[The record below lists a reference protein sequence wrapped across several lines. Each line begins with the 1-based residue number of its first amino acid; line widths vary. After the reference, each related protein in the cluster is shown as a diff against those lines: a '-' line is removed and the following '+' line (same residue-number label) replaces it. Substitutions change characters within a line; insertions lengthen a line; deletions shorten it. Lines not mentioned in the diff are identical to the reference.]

1 MRGPS
6 QSGVDDYSIS
16 GFGYE
21 LFWIRR
27 TRYLAY
33 PKPANGMP
41 DHLTLIALI
50 MSIRNIKC
58 IDDISAIIA
67 VEAAGDNSSQ
77 DGNGGGMPPCQDEG

>member
-1 MRGPS
+1 
-6 QSGVDDYSIS
+6 
-16 GFGYE
+16 
-21 LFWIRR
+21 
-27 TRYLAY
+27 
-33 PKPANGMP
+33 MP